1 MDRIALA
8 DKLREKANVSYEEA
22 MAALEASNWD
32 LLDAIV
38 LLEQQGKIR
47 DTGYTTKREKPP
59 EEKEKK
65 KAKEKKPQG
74 GDGFDKFM
82 AFIGKILHKGNTNS
96 IDVMRNGQ
104 RKFGMP
110 VTVWVLIL
118 IFLPFTFWL
127 VIPLLIISL
136 FFGVSY
142 KFVGPDLGRK
152 DVNDAIEKAGAAAT
166 SMKDDIEKK
175 VKKAVAEAEK
185 EVDQA
190 VEKAKK
196 TAAEVAAE
204 AARVAEKA
212 AEAAE
217 RAAEAAEE
225 AAEAAEEAA
234 EEAAWAAEE
243 EEDK

>member
-38 LLEQQGKIR
+38 LLEQQGKVR

-82 AFIGKILHKGNTNS
+82 AFVGKMLHKGNTNS
-96 IDVMRNGQ
+96 IDIMRNGE

-110 VTVWVLIL
+110 VTVWVLLL
-118 IFLPFTFWL
+118 IVLPFTFWI
-127 VIPLLIISL
+127 VIPLIIISL
-136 FFGVSY
+136 FFGFSF
-142 KFVGPDLGRK
+142 KFVGPDSG
-152 DVNDAIEKAGAAAT
+152 
-166 SMKDDIEKK
+166 
-175 VKKAVAEAEK
+175 
-185 EVDQA
+185 
-190 VEKAKK
+190 
-196 TAAEVAAE
+196 
-204 AARVAEKA
+204 
-212 AEAAE
+212 AE
-217 RAAEAAEE
+217 RCE
-225 AAEAAEEAA
+225 
-234 EEAAWAAEE
+234 
-243 EEDK
+243 